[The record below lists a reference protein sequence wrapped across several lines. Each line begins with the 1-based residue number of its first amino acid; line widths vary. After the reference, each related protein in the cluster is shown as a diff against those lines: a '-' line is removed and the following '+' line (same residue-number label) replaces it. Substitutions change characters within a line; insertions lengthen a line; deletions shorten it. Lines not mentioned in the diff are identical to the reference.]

1 VAGGTPVVPQLAS
14 QLTVSGADI
23 NARPM
28 TRPGEV
34 VEAAPGLMAIVHAD
48 GGKANQYYLR
58 GWNLDHGTDLAIFV
72 DDVPINLP
80 TNVHGQGY
88 ADLNWLIP
96 ETISGVDIRKG
107 PFFAD
112 VGDFANAG
120 NLHISLR
127 DSVEKNIA
135 SVTIGS
141 FGAQRYLGLGSG
153 KVGDGSLL
161 YAGEFTTYNGPWT
174 SPDDVRKFSGL
185 VRYSQGTATDGV
197 SLTATTYT
205 NNWYSADQI
214 PLRAVTTNQIPLNGV
229 LDPTDGGDT
238 SRFSLSG
245 RLTKSED
252 DGLWKANAYF
262 VKYTLDLFNNFSW
275 ETTDPLNG
283 DQFRQHDGRIYAG
296 TGVSRTLKG
305 TLFSLPTETE
315 VGVQTRYDDITLSL
329 SNTNQR
335 LFLSNT
341 LVDHVGEGN
350 VGIYIQNT
358 MHWTDWFKTTSG
370 WRGDAFEASVDSMLQ
385 PANSG
390 HSQMAFGSPKFT
402 ATLGPLYKTELFVG
416 LGMGY
421 HSNDARGTVITEVP
435 GTTTPQ
441 GNTPLMVRSRGGE
454 IGLRTKLIPN
464 LDSSISFFYIHQDSE
479 LFFDG
484 DTGTTVAGL
493 PSQRT
498 GIEITSDYRLA
509 SWLHIDADMALSRAR
524 FLGFDSSQE
533 ATYQSLI
540 GFPQA
545 MIGNAPGNFVY
556 NAPWMVGSAGVTLG
570 ERQGWFSALR
580 WRYISSRPLTED
592 GAFQS
597 PPFSTINGQVGYRFD
612 NGWRL
617 QLDALNLLNSRSDQ
631 ATYAYGSLITSDAMF
646 AMCFP
651 VQKIPAAVCQN
662 GVMDYVLHPV
672 EPIAFRVTL
681 AGPID
686 KLDVPAMANEFTHSL
701 PAYQAPAAHYDWTG
715 FYIGAHID
723 DVWSRSSASTVDMVS
738 GASLAPL
745 TVNPSEWRGGLQFG
759 FDYMLPS
766 RIVLGASADLTSGGK
781 KQINI
786 ADTSGVAAFQ
796 SNVFDTE
803 AVRGRLGL
811 ALENVLLY
819 GTGGWAWSNNQS
831 VRTQLSGTFN
841 LATAGTDEAVNRYL
855 SGWTVSG
862 GAAYA
867 FAQNWNTFV
876 EYRSTS
882 YGTSNIQL
890 PFSQVSTTSKTNVR
904 EIDVGVNYKFNLFGS
919 NSAGPFAT
927 ANLVPPRPLARR
939 TPGGRYPYNWSGVYV
954 GGDGG
959 FGFVPSS
966 GTLDTATGSLITPYG
981 YRANGPFAG
990 VYTGANY
997 QIGRFVLGA
1006 EADWQG
1012 ANVFGDSQKMAPIGT
1027 VGTLPTGP
1035 FTIST
1040 TIKHYDSARGRLGY
1054 AFDRFLLFGT
1064 FGWAWGNPSMAYALT
1079 GSAPFF
1085 TNNASSADGWTAGAG
1100 IEYAFNDYV
1109 FGRVEYRFTD
1119 LAMPGFVNVATNS
1132 ADPGGKVPISDVRAG
1147 LAYKFDGIP
1156 GFPRN

>member
-1 VAGGTPVVPQLAS
+1 MAGGTPVTPQLAS
-14 QLTVSGADI
+14 QMTVSGADI

-34 VEAAPGLMAIVHAD
+34 VEAAPGLTAVVHAD

-174 SPDDVRKFSGL
+174 TPDDVRKFSGL

-197 SLTATTYT
+197 SLTAAAYT
-205 NNWYSADQI
+205 NNWNSADQI
-214 PLRAVTTNQIPLNGV
+214 PLRAVTTNQIPLIGE

-275 ETTDPLNG
+275 ETTDPVNG

-296 TGVSRTLKG
+296 SGVSRTLKG
-305 TLFSLPTETE
+305 TMFSLPTETE

-358 MHWTDWFKTTSG
+358 MHWTDWFKTTTG
-370 WRGDAFEASVDSMLQ
+370 WRGDAFAASVDSMLQ

-441 GNTPLMVRSRGGE
+441 GNTPLLVRSRGGE
-454 IGLRTKLIPN
+454 IGLRTKAIPN

-498 GIEITSDYRLA
+498 GIELTNDYRLA
-509 SWLHIDADMALSRAR
+509 SWLHIDANMALSRAR
-524 FLGFDSSQE
+524 FPRLR
-533 ATYQSLI
+533 
-540 GFPQA
+540 
-545 MIGNAPGNFVY
+545 FV
-556 NAPWMVGSAGVTLG
+556 ARGDLPVADRVSAGHD
-570 ERQGWFSALR
+570 RQR
-580 WRYISSRPLTED
+580 SRQL
-592 GAFQS
+592 
-597 PPFSTINGQVGYRFD
+597 
-612 NGWRL
+612 RL
-617 QLDALNLLNSRSDQ
+617 QR
-631 ATYAYGSLITSDAMF
+631 AM
-646 AMCFP
+646 
-651 VQKIPAAVCQN
+651 
-662 GVMDYVLHPV
+662 D
-672 EPIAFRVTL
+672 
-681 AGPID
+681 
-686 KLDVPAMANEFTHSL
+686 
-701 PAYQAPAAHYDWTG
+701 
-715 FYIGAHID
+715 
-723 DVWSRSSASTVDMVS
+723 
-738 GASLAPL
+738 
-745 TVNPSEWRGGLQFG
+745 GGLG
-759 FDYMLPS
+759 
-766 RIVLGASADLTSGGK
+766 
-781 KQINI
+781 
-786 ADTSGVAAFQ
+786 
-796 SNVFDTE
+796 
-803 AVRGRLGL
+803 
-811 ALENVLLY
+811 
-819 GTGGWAWSNNQS
+819 
-831 VRTQLSGTFN
+831 
-841 LATAGTDEAVNRYL
+841 
-855 SGWTVSG
+855 
-862 GAAYA
+862 
-867 FAQNWNTFV
+867 
-876 EYRSTS
+876 
-882 YGTSNIQL
+882 
-890 PFSQVSTTSKTNVR
+890 
-904 EIDVGVNYKFNLFGS
+904 
-919 NSAGPFAT
+919 
-927 ANLVPPRPLARR
+927 
-939 TPGGRYPYNWSGVYV
+939 
-954 GGDGG
+954 GGD
-959 FGFVPSS
+959 
-966 GTLDTATGSLITPYG
+966 
-981 YRANGPFAG
+981 
-990 VYTGANY
+990 
-997 QIGRFVLGA
+997 
-1006 EADWQG
+1006 
-1012 ANVFGDSQKMAPIGT
+1012 
-1027 VGTLPTGP
+1027 
-1035 FTIST
+1035 
-1040 TIKHYDSARGRLGY
+1040 
-1054 AFDRFLLFGT
+1054 
-1064 FGWAWGNPSMAYALT
+1064 AW
-1079 GSAPFF
+1079 
-1085 TNNASSADGWTAGAG
+1085 
-1100 IEYAFNDYV
+1100 
-1109 FGRVEYRFTD
+1109 
-1119 LAMPGFVNVATNS
+1119 
-1132 ADPGGKVPISDVRAG
+1132 
-1147 LAYKFDGIP
+1147 
-1156 GFPRN
+1156 